1 MYVTLFNTR
10 NLALETVEKLEV
22 LMAGALPRVFA
33 TASQG
38 TTHTNPLCPVI
49 DPGDDAL
56 PRIGDAV
63 EMDLKT
69 MISAGECAWC
79 RNYFA
84 DHGSG
89 TRSLAQL
96 AKGPLA
102 FGEALAGRLSRGEAI
117 SELRVNWLVPETF
130 VAEALDILCDGT
142 CRPDSGMFALVDR
155 SLLTDRGQ
163 GVKLEAG
170 LWHWVDGWSI
180 VPYDDRDQWRK
191 SLVLGYGESSSVR
204 ETARTYAEITQKMF
218 KDQTEAWSAA
228 RCIQQDLA

>member
-1 MYVTLFNTR
+1 MTLFNTCS
-10 NLALETVEKLEV
+10 LALEIAEKLET
-22 LMAGALPRVFA
+22 LMADALPRVFV
-33 TASQG
+33 TASQDAI
-38 TTHTNPLCPVI
+38 HTNPLCPVI

-56 PRIGDAV
+56 PRIGEAV

-69 MISAGECAWC
+69 MISERECSWC

-117 SELRVNWLVPETF
+117 SELRANWLIPETF
-130 VAEALDILCDGT
+130 VAKALDVLSDGT
-142 CRPDSGMFALVDR
+142 CRLDSGMFALVDR
-155 SLLTDRGQ
+155 GFLASRGQ

-170 LWHWVDGWSI
+170 LWHWADGWSI
-180 VPYDDRDQWRK
+180 VPYDERDQWRK

-204 ETARTYAEITQKMF
+204 ATARTYAEITQKMF
-218 KDQTEAWSAA
+218 KDQTEAWAA
-228 RCIQQDLA
+228 AICIQQSLA

>member
-1 MYVTLFNTR
+1 MSLFNTCS
-10 NLALETVEKLEV
+10 LALDTVEKLET
-22 LMAGALPRVFA
+22 LMADALPRVFA

-38 TTHTNPLCPVI
+38 AMHTNPLCPVI

-56 PRIGDAV
+56 PRIGEAV

-69 MISAGECAWC
+69 MISERGCSWC

-84 DHGSG
+84 DHGPG
-89 TRSLAQL
+89 TRTLTQL

-102 FGEALAGRLSRGEAI
+102 FGDALAGRLSRGEAI
-117 SELRVNWLVPETF
+117 SELRANWLVPETF
-130 VAEALDILCDGT
+130 VTKALDVLSDAT
-142 CRPDSGMFALVDR
+142 CHLESGMFALVDR
-155 SLLTDRGQ
+155 GFLADRRQ

-180 VPYDDRDQWRK
+180 VTYDDRDQWRK

-204 ETARTYAEITQKMF
+204 ATARTYAEITQKMF
-218 KDQTEAWSAA
+218 KDQIEAWSAA
-228 RCIQQDLA
+228 RCIQQGLA